1 MKLKMDRKMTFLGLF
16 FLGLFSMQ
24 LTAQEITDELNN
36 FKEVKT
42 FNGIEVIV
50 IPASENRIEIT
61 GHSKEKVKYQV
72 VEERLEIRL
81 TLDNIWSNDNTLITV
96 YGNSIEVIDANEGS
110 IVKTEGTLK
119 SNFSELRAQEGAA
132 IYAEVKSEKVK
143 AKAITGGIIN
153 VRGKTENL
161 EVEANTAGQFNGK
174 NLKSKEA
181 FITSSSAAKTEIY
194 ASDYCKATAKLGG
207 QIEILGNPKKVDYKT
222 TLGGKI
228 L

>member
-1 MKLKMDRKMTFLGLF
+1 MNRKLTFFSLVLF
-16 FLGLFSMQ
+16 GLFSLQ
-24 LTAQEITDELNN
+24 LAAQEITGNLKD

-50 IPASENRIEIT
+50 VPASENRMEIT

-72 VEERLEIRL
+72 VEDRLEIRL

-96 YGNSIEVIDANEGS
+96 YGNSIEIIDANEGS
-110 IVKTEGTLK
+110 IVKTKGTLK
-119 SNFSELRAQEGAA
+119 SDFSELRAQEGAA
-132 IYAEVKSEKVK
+132 IYAELKAEQVK
-143 AKAITGGIIN
+143 AKAITGGIIT
-153 VRGKTENL
+153 VRGKAENL
-161 EVEANTAGQFNGK
+161 EVEANTAGHFNGK
-174 NLKSKEA
+174 NLKTKETV
-181 FITSSSAAKTEIY
+181 ITASSAAKAEIF

-207 QIEILGNPKKVDYKT
+207 QIEIFGNPEKVDYKT

>member
-1 MKLKMDRKMTFLGLF
+1 MNRKLKFFSLVLF
-16 FLGLFSMQ
+16 GLFSLQ
-24 LTAQEITDELNN
+24 IAAQEITGNLND

-50 IPASENRIEIT
+50 VPASENRIEIT

-72 VEERLEIRL
+72 VEDRLEIRL

-96 YGNSIEVIDANEGS
+96 YGNSIEIIDANEGS
-110 IVKTEGTLK
+110 IVKTKGTLK
-119 SNFSELRAQEGAA
+119 SDFSELRAQEGAA
-132 IYAEVKSEKVK
+132 IYAEIKAEQVK

-153 VRGKTENL
+153 VRGKAENL
-161 EVEANTAGQFNGK
+161 EVEANTAGHFNGK
-174 NLKSKEA
+174 NLKTKETV
-181 FITSSSAAKTEIY
+181 ITASSAAKAEIF

-207 QIEILGNPKKVDYKT
+207 QIEIFGNPEKVDYKT

>member
-1 MKLKMDRKMTFLGLF
+1 MNRKLKFFSLVLF
-16 FLGLFSMQ
+16 GLFSLQ
-24 LTAQEITDELNN
+24 IAAQEITGNLND

-50 IPASENRIEIT
+50 VPASENRIEIT

-72 VEERLEIRL
+72 VEDRLEIRL

-96 YGNSIEVIDANEGS
+96 YGNSIEIIDANEGS
-110 IVKTEGTLK
+110 IVKTKGTLK
-119 SNFSELRAQEGAA
+119 SEFSELRAQEGAA
-132 IYAEVKSEKVK
+132 IYAEIKSEQVK

-153 VRGKTENL
+153 VRGKAENL
-161 EVEANTAGQFNGK
+161 EVEANTAGHFNGK
-174 NLKSKEA
+174 NLKTKETV
-181 FITSSSAAKTEIY
+181 ITASSAAKAEIF

-207 QIEILGNPKKVDYKT
+207 QIEIFGNPEKVDYKT

>member
-1 MKLKMDRKMTFLGLF
+1 MSRKAAILGLF
-16 FLGLFSMQ
+16 LVCVFNLKLS
-24 LTAQEITDELNN
+24 AQEISNHLKD

-50 IPASENRIEIT
+50 ISSSENRIEIT

-72 VEERLEIRL
+72 VDDRLEIRL
-81 TLDNIWSNDNTLITV
+81 SLDNIWSNDNTLITV
-96 YGNSIEVIDANEGS
+96 YGKSIETIDANEGS
-110 IVKTEGTLK
+110 IVKTKETLK
-119 SNFSELRAQEGAA
+119 SDQVELRAQEGAA
-132 IYAEVKSEKVK
+132 IYADIKAENVK

-153 VRGKTENL
+153 VRGKAEKL
-161 EVEANTAGQFNGK
+161 EIEANTAGQFNGK
-174 NLKSKEA
+174 HLKSEEA
-181 FITSSSAAKTEIY
+181 VCTSSSAARAEIN

-207 QIEILGNPKKVDYKT
+207 QIEIHGNPEVVDYKT